1 MLTRLRARN
10 RRGQAL
16 VELALVLP
24 LFTMVLFGIVV
35 LGVGVFYQQQVTNA
49 AREAAR
55 FATIHSATD
64 PDCPVVS
71 NKEPDE
77 AVRPDTYYR
86 CDLPSARWPEMTAH
100 ARRSVFGLDASA
112 LRVTACWSGYW
123 SKDSSNNWADYDE
136 AAVQPT
142 SPPVANEFRP
152 CTLPNVHPDTG
163 AVETVD
169 PRTLTTVPGGA
180 ATKLGC
186 PNPLP
191 LTTDA
196 NDMASNW
203 SASYGV
209 SANQVTVYACYVW
222 RPPMAGFLLIP
233 SEVILRGLVTEAME
247 YQQ

>member
-1 MLTRLRARN
+1 MRFGGIP
-10 RRGQAL
+10 RGQTL

-24 LFTMVLFGIVV
+24 LFTMVFIGIIV

-71 NKEPDE
+71 NRDPDE

-86 CDLPSARWPEMTAH
+86 CDTPQARWPDMTAR
-100 ARRSVFGLDASA
+100 ARDSVFGLDRQA

-123 SKDSSNNWADYDE
+123 TKDSLGNWGDWDE
-136 AAVQPT
+136 SAVQPT
-142 SPPVANEFRP
+142 TPPVANEFRS
-152 CTLPNVHPDTG
+152 CTLPNVNPDTG
-163 AVETVD
+163 ATETVD
-169 PRTLTTVPGGA
+169 PRTMTTVPSGA
-180 ATKLGC
+180 ATQLGC

-191 LTTDA
+191 LTTED

-209 SANQVTVYACYVW
+209 AANQVTVYVCYVW
-222 RPPMAGFLLIP
+222 HPPMAGFLLIP
-233 SEVILRGLVTEAME
+233 SEVILRGVVTEAME